1 MFHHINFVYGIELA
15 NNILKTEREANENFM
30 SQIGYKRA
38 HKNMQLINWI
48 NYYQSVSVV
57 VGMHETDFQWGEHK
71 VQMV

>member
-1 MFHHINFVYGIELA
+1 
-15 NNILKTEREANENFM
+15 M